1 MRSGILAGL
10 AAFVLCACASPPP
23 VQHAPEPVQTA
34 SRYRAQ
40 IHTQLGAGYYSRGQL
55 GVALEE
61 LKVALAADP
70 NYGPAY
76 NVLGLVYAA
85 LGEPT
90 LAEQNFLRALALDP
104 NDSEARNNYGLFLC
118 QRNREG
124 EGIGQLLQAL
134 RNPLYRTPE
143 LAYVNA
149 GNCARQTGDRKRA
162 QEFFEKALQIQPSQ
176 PQALRA
182 MAEIAYGDG
191 RFDEAHAHL
200 ARYMQI
206 AQPDAESLA
215 LGVQIERRRG
225 DRQAEA
231 SYAAQLRNRFPQSK
245 EAQALESGDL

>member
-1 MRSGILAGL
+1 MKPGIPVAL
-10 AAFVLCACASPPP
+10 AAFILAACALPPP
-23 VQHAPEPVQTA
+23 VQHAPEQAQTQ
-34 SRYRAQ
+34 SRYRAE

-61 LKVALAADP
+61 LNAAFAADP

-85 LGEPT
+85 LGEPK
-90 LAEQNFLRALALDP
+90 LAEQNFLRALALNP

-118 QRNREG
+118 QRNRGE
-124 EGIGQLLQAL
+124 EGIGHLLQAL

-149 GNCARQTGDRKRA
+149 GDCAQRMGDRKRA
-162 QEFFEKALQIQPSQ
+162 QEFFEKALQVQPSQ

-182 MAEIAYGDG
+182 MAEIAYGNG
-191 RFDEAHAHL
+191 RFDDAHAYL
-200 ARYMQI
+200 TRYLQI

-215 LGVQIERRRG
+215 LGVRIERRRG

-245 EAQALESGDL
+245 EARALESGDL